1 MKCPECRGSGKLN
14 CPVCDGTKIDPRTE
28 DKPCGYC
35 GGKGYVGCT
44 VCMGKGE
51 VPETHAN
58 L

>member
-1 MKCPECRGSGKLN
+1 MKCPECKGGRLV
-14 CPVCDGTKIDPRTE
+14 CPVCNGTAVDPRTE
-28 DKPCGYC
+28 NKPCGHC
-35 GGKGYVGCT
+35 DKGYVICP

>member
-1 MKCPECRGSGKLN
+1 MKCPECNGKGILT
-14 CPVCDGTKIDPRTE
+14 CSVCNGTKVDPRTE
-28 DKPCGYC
+28 NKPCGYC
-35 GGKGYVGCT
+35 SGEGLETCT

>member
-1 MKCPECRGSGKLN
+1 MKCPECKGAGRLV
-14 CPVCDGTKIDPRTE
+14 CPVCNGTAVDPRTE
-28 DKPCGYC
+28 NKPCGHC
-35 GGKGYVGCT
+35 NKGYVICP